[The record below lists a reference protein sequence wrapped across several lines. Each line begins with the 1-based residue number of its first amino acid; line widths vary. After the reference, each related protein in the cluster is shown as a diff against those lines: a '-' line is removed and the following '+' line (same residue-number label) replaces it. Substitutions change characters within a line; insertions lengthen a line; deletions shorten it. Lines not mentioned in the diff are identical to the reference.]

1 MESKV
6 EEPKK
11 EYTSSKVVSSQV
23 SGFSLSS
30 IALKKAAKE
39 KSQPKVIE
47 TDLTED
53 PFELEQVESLWKQYI
68 ENSKKEGKS
77 NIAAI
82 LSMNKVSLNKD
93 FELGFVVANEMNQV
107 ELSKEMERLIPF
119 LRNALNN
126 QSLSIKLEISE
137 TTREDAVYSPNEKY
151 LHLLKINPNLD
162 SLRTTFDLDF

>member
-6 EEPKK
+6 EEPKE
-11 EYTSSKVVSSQV
+11 EYSPSKAVSSQV

-47 TDLTED
+47 TDLPED

-82 LSMNKVSLNKD
+82 LSMNKVSL
-93 FELGFVVANEMNQV
+93 
-107 ELSKEMERLIPF
+107 I
-119 LRNALNN
+119 
-126 QSLSIKLEISE
+126 
-137 TTREDAVYSPNEKY
+137 
-151 LHLLKINPNLD
+151 
-162 SLRTTFDLDF
+162 